1 MAGTNELPHMHGYI
15 TIKEA
20 ADLIGISTTR
30 IYDLID
36 DGRLKAVKFG
46 GGTAIEKKSAEAF
59 TRKAPGRTRTK
70 GPPWH
75 KYSTPTKL
83 QATEISVKIREG
95 QERRLLEKLE
105 AIREDQRHT
114 LKGSVA

>member
-1 MAGTNELPHMHGYI
+1 MSGSNELPHMDGYI

-30 IYDLID
+30 VYDLID

-46 GGTAIEKKSAEAF
+46 GATAIDKKSAEAF
-59 TRKAPGRTRTK
+59 TRKAPGRTRAK

-75 KYSTPTKL
+75 KYSGPTKL
-83 QATEISVKIREG
+83 QATQISVKIKEG
-95 QERRLLEKLE
+95 QERR
-105 AIREDQRHT
+105 
-114 LKGSVA
+114 